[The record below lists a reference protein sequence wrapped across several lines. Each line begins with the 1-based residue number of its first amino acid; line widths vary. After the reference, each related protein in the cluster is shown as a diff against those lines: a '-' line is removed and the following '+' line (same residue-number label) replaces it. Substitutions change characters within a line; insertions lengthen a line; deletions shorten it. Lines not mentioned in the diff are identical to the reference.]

1 MFGLLGAILDQ
12 LPSKLGTSLVRLIC
26 SGFTLVCECYRF
38 CSVPIF
44 FMTLVWWE

>member
-1 MFGLLGAILDQ
+1 MFGLLGAISVQ
-12 LPSKLGTSLVRLIC
+12 LPSKLGTSLVRLIY

-38 CSVPIF
+38 FFVPIF